1 LEALSLGFRR
11 RSNVVL
17 LVATPSHDSAAE
29 YQSAN
34 PLAAVVGHELNN
46 ISVPLCGFTELAAGS
61 TTLDESVRLCLDE
74 LRIAIARIKS
84 IASDLESL
92 AESESRAAR
101 PTIGKCL
108 AAPGGDRASEPWN
121 IDWLCPT
128 NTVIAVDLLQAQRA
142 LEALARIAAR
152 AGPAIRAAVF
162 LLPTDPS
169 CNTRCVV
176 CDATFARENGFVVI
190 QAYGIRAIGV
200 EVLIEPFV
208 SERGGGGARR
218 LNLAVLVHCAHAAG
232 GHLLLDGSAD
242 SISVAFPQ
250 G

>member
-17 LVATPSHDSAAE
+17 LVATPSRDGAAE

-46 ISVPLCGFTELAAGS
+46 ISVPLYGFTELAAES
-61 TTLDESVRLCLDE
+61 ATLDESVRLCLDE
-74 LRIAIARIKS
+74 LRIAIGRIKS

-101 PTIGKCL
+101 PSIGECL
-108 AAPGGDRASEPWN
+108 AAPGGDTASEPWN

-152 AGPAIRAAVF
+152 ASPAIRAAVF
-162 LLPTDPS
+162 LLPKDPAG
-169 CNTRCVV
+169 NARCVV
-176 CDATFARENGFVVI
+176 CDATFARENDFVVI

-208 SERGGGGARR
+208 CERGGGGARR